1 MRALVVAAR
10 RASFAPH
17 SLTAT
22 SAYST
27 SPGPWFAPLPVRRRR
42 QGLITADEER
52 MLNRLF
58 DFNPLL
64 FDLSAA
70 HWHSNATAS
79 HCGSWHSASVWAPA
93 ELRLTG
99 RQ

>member
-1 MRALVVAAR
+1 MAAR
-10 RASFAPH
+10 RALFAPH

-22 SAYST
+22 SACTT

-42 QGLITADEER
+42 QGLITVDEER

-70 HWHSNATAS
+70 HWHSSATAGR
-79 HCGSWHSASVWAPA
+79 CCSWQSASVWAPA
-93 ELRLTG
+93 ELRLTM

>member
-1 MRALVVAAR
+1 
-10 RASFAPH
+10 
-17 SLTAT
+17 
-22 SAYST
+22 
-27 SPGPWFAPLPVRRRR
+27 
-42 QGLITADEER
+42 

-70 HWHSNATAS
+70 HWHSSAAAG
-79 HCGSWHSASVWAPA
+79 HCCSWQSASVWAPA
-93 ELRLTG
+93 ELGLTG